1 MKLPLSLRGISMP
14 AGCDWSSLGR
24 DEGIHGYRVK
34 IDTSRRYKPRP
45 LAVPAI
51 FDRGV
56 RRSSTG

>member
-1 MKLPLSLRGISMP
+1 MP

-34 IDTSRRYKPRP
+34 IDTARRYKPRP